1 MTKYRAKVTIR
12 KIDTVADPEGKTIF
26 EALSRL
32 GYNRVGKIRTGKLFF
47 VEFEA
52 ENNSAAEEL
61 METVSRD
68 ILSNPIIEKFSFE
81 IEEIND

>member
-1 MTKYRAKVTIR
+1 MAKYRAKVTVR

-32 GYNRVGKIRTGKLFF
+32 GYKQVKKIRTGKLFF
-47 VEFEA
+47 IEFET

-61 METVSRD
+61 MNTVSHD
-68 ILSNPIIEKFSFE
+68 ILSNPIIERFDFE
-81 IEEIND
+81 LEEMNN